1 MVMKHSKTDRKTIYQ
16 GRVVNLH
23 LDNDYWEI
31 VEHKPAVAILAVQ
44 DQKMLLVKQYRAPL
58 EAFTLEIPAGLI
70 EVGEDILEAAAR
82 EFAEE
87 CMMAGDLSLV
97 SSFFVSPGF
106 CDELVHLIRAEN
118 LRPAYGIPDDD
129 EEIELELMS
138 PRELLQGAK
147 NGRFKVSAPA
157 IAAAYLLI
165 SEGL

>member
-1 MVMKHSKTDRKTIYQ
+1 MKHSKTDRQTIYQ
-16 GRVVNLH
+16 GRVLNLH
-23 LDNDYWEI
+23 LDNNYWEI
-31 VEHKPAVAILAVQ
+31 VEHKPAVAILAIQ

-70 EVGEDILEAAAR
+70 EPGEDILQAAAR

-87 CMMAGDLSLV
+87 CMLGGDLSLV
-97 SSFFVSPGF
+97 SSFYVSPGF

-129 EEIELELMS
+129 EEIEITFLS

-147 NGRFKVSAPA
+147 NGGLKVSAPA
-157 IAAAYLLI
+157 ITAAYLLL
-165 SEGL
+165 SEGF

>member
-1 MVMKHSKTDRKTIYQ
+1 MKHSKIDRKTIYR
-16 GRVVNLH
+16 GRVLNLH
-23 LDNDYWEI
+23 LDNNYWEI

-44 DQKMLLVKQYRAPL
+44 NQKMLLVKQYRAPL

-70 EVGEDILEAAAR
+70 EPGEDVLEAAAR

-87 CMMAGDLSLV
+87 CQLGGDLSLV

-118 LRPAYGIPDDD
+118 LRPAYGVPDED
-129 EEIELELMS
+129 EAIELEFMS
-138 PRELLQGAK
+138 PKELLQGAK
-147 NGRFKVSAPA
+147 NGSLKVSAPA
-157 IAAAYLLI
+157 VMAAYLLL